1 MVVQAGRKAES
12 CLTATTLER
21 PRVPVYFIVLL
32 KIFNTS
38 EDLIAGVA
46 HVTVKL
52 VVRMVLHEVWPQLA
66 SHIQAFQANGTAA
79 SQFGTRCFTTPI
91 SISLFCVL

>member
-1 MVVQAGRKAES
+1 MVVQAGSKAES

-21 PRVPVYFIVLL
+21 PGVPVYSIVLF
-32 KIFNTS
+32 KVVHTA

-52 VVRMVLHEVWPQLA
+52 VVRMLLQEVWPQLA
-66 SHIQAFQANGTAA
+66 SHIQALQANGTAT
-79 SQFGTRCFTTPI
+79 SQLRTRCFTTSI
-91 SISLFCVL
+91 SIPLFCMH